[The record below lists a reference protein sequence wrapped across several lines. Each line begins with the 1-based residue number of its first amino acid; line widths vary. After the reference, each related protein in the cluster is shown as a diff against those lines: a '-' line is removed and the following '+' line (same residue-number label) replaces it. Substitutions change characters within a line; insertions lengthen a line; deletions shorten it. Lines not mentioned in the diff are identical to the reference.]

1 MTIELVKEL
10 DNIGQ
15 VSYHVKVDGSF
26 QSGTFRSQ
34 LHDAME
40 VYENVKANYSKA
52 RTETLIKEEI

>member
-15 VSYHVKVDGSF
+15 VSYHVKVDGSY
-26 QSGTFRSQ
+26 QSGTVRSQ

-40 VYENVKANYSKA
+40 VYENIKANCGKA
-52 RTETLIKEEI
+52 RMEILIKEEI